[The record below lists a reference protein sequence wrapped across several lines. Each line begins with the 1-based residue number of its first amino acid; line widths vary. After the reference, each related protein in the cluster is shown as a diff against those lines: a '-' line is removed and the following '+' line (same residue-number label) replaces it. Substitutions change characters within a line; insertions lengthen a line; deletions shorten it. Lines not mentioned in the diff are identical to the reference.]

1 MAAATIEELIEQA
14 ESLLR
19 KKIAIK
25 QSVPGVFESMANIDD
40 LLRIT
45 INSIISSGEEDNLS
59 QAQINL
65 VNSALSGTR
74 TAIASYEN
82 DYTPTVNDL
91 TDEFELL
98 SLIDLSVL
106 KNEKNAYIDG
116 KSELY
121 DSLKKGGVI
130 KDVDWET
137 EGLNRDDLAYLNDKE
152 RLFKT
157 TKDSNYFDNEYWQ
170 TYVADA
176 RAEYGALYDNLELA
190 AKYLQVNFGTEFNV
204 KDFNNV
210 K

>member
-1 MAAATIEELIEQA
+1 
-14 ESLLR
+14 
-19 KKIAIK
+19 
-25 QSVPGVFESMANIDD
+25 MANIDD

-98 SLIDLSVL
+98 SQIDLSVL
-106 KNEKNAYIDG
+106 KTAKIAYIDG

-121 DSLKKGGVI
+121 DSLKKVGVI
-130 KDVDWET
+130 KNVDWET
-137 EGLNRDDLAYLNDKE
+137 EGLSKDDLTYLSDKY
-152 RLFKT
+152 FISNF
-157 TKDSNYFDNEYWQ
+157 TKNSN
-170 TYVADA
+170 
-176 RAEYGALYDNLELA
+176 
-190 AKYLQVNFGTEFNV
+190 
-204 KDFNNV
+204 
-210 K
+210 